1 MSKAEENGSNG
12 AASDGVLHV
21 AFVLDKSGSMGSIEE
36 AVVSG
41 YNDYLGE
48 LRAQGG
54 ETLYS
59 LTTFDTTFNHVCVGE
74 PLDRV
79 PELDHRLYRPDGMT
93 ALYDAIAHT
102 VLETDRRLDAAG
114 RGDEKVLV
122 VVMTDGLENSS
133 TDYDAAGIAELVREY
148 DERPNWTFVYLGAGH
163 ANISDA
169 QHAAAGMGYRD
180 ANAMLWSA
188 DPVSTRK
195 SMRSLAHATGQRR
208 MSEQLKSAALLRG
221 RRPGSRRL
229 PRGRA
234 GRRRHGSASRRRA
247 RGDRGVRRRSTAST
261 SAMRSPRRSGPR
273 RVAISLLRAHGRA
286 SRQVESHRHHEWREQ
301 LLPTAN

>member
-41 YNDYLGE
+41 YNDYLSE

-59 LTTFDTTFNHVCVGE
+59 LTTFNTTFDHVCVGE
-74 PLDRV
+74 RLDRV
-79 PELDHRLYRPDGMT
+79 PELDHGLYRPDGMT

-102 VLETDRRLDAAG
+102 VLETDGRLQAAG
-114 RGDEKVLV
+114 RDGEKVLV
-122 VVMTDGLENSS
+122 VVMTDGQENSS
-133 TDYDAAGIAELVREY
+133 SDYDAHGITELVRGY

-163 ANISDA
+163 ANITETR
-169 QHAAAGMGYRD
+169 HAAAAMGYEHT
-180 ANAMLWSA
+180 NSMLFSA
-188 DPVSTRK
+188 DPVFTRK

-208 MSEQLKSAALLRG
+208 TSISLRK
-221 RRPGSRRL
+221 
-229 PRGRA
+229 
-234 GRRRHGSASRRRA
+234 
-247 RGDRGVRRRSTAST
+247 RRSSGQSVSDGT
-261 SAMRSPRRSGPR
+261 SIP
-273 RVAISLLRAHGRA
+273 
-286 SRQVESHRHHEWREQ
+286 W
-301 LLPTAN
+301 

>member
-59 LTTFDTTFNHVCVGE
+59 LTTFDTSFDHVCVAE
-74 PLDRV
+74 KLDRV
-79 PELDHRLYRPDGMT
+79 PELDHQLYRPSGMT

-102 VLETDRRLDAAG
+102 VLETDGRLQAAG
-114 RGDEKVLV
+114 RDGEKVLV
-122 VVMTDGLENSS
+122 VVMTDGQENSS
-133 TDYDAAGIAELVREY
+133 SDYDAHGIAELVRGY

-163 ANISDA
+163 ANITDA
-169 QHAAAGMGYRD
+169 QHAAAAMGYEHM
-180 ANAMLWSA
+180 NSMLFSA

-208 MSEQLKSAALLRG
+208 TSMQLKSQRFFADAGQDLADYRADEPAAT
-221 RRPGSRRL
+221 SRKPQSP
-229 PRGRA
+229 PR
-234 GRRRHGSASRRRA
+234 
-247 RGDRGVRRRSTAST
+247 
-261 SAMRSPRRSGPR
+261 PRRSR
-273 RVAISLLRAHGRA
+273 RPAAIHRLDLGDALATSKRPSKSGD
-286 SRQVESHRHHEWREQ
+286 QPSHE
-301 LLPTAN
+301 PTAGPADR